1 MQTRFRRVLRACL
14 SIFGN
19 LRRKHSLAPACE
31 AWQLDSISV
40 EVMVLHRL
48 VIAEKSEAQL
58 KLILLAKMLAQKNIE
73 QRCL

>member
-1 MQTRFRRVLRACL
+1 M
-14 SIFGN
+14 
-19 LRRKHSLAPACE
+19 APACE